1 MSVKVAMRVMQPG
14 KRTRASEM
22 PTEYWYLFVFAFGAV
37 CAWAVI
43 KGLE

>member
-1 MSVKVAMRVMQPG
+1 MEEAAGLLIMAV
-14 KRTRASEM
+14 
-22 PTEYWYLFVFAFGAV
+22 EYWYLAVFAFGAV